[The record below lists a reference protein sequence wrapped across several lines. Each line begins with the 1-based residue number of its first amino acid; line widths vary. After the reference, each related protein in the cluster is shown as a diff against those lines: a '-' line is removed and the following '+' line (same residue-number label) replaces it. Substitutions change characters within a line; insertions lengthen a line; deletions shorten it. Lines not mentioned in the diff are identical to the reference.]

1 MELLLIYVAIVIQQL
16 AKLFT
21 FSGLPITISQKS
33 ECEYTKL
40 LLHAPVL
47 HFKEY
52 EDSLADK
59 NLSLV
64 TSFDTNINYFK
75 NDFFVAFNIK
85 VLGFGITFKKQTGY

>member
-1 MELLLIYVAIVIQQL
+1 MYIAIVLQQL

-21 FSGLPITISQKS
+21 LSGLPIMIFQES
-33 ECEYTKL
+33 ECEYTEL
-40 LLHAPVL
+40 LLHAPVFSL
-47 HFKEY
+47 KEY
-52 EDSLADK
+52 TDSLAQN
-59 NLSLV
+59 NLSLI